1 MKLDLQYCHARM
13 WLIRRFEEAVERLF
27 VEGRIGGTAHVCIGQ
42 EAIPVGVCAALGPQD
57 AVVSTHRG
65 HGHFI
70 ARGGEPRRILAELFG
85 GVSGYAHGR
94 GGSQMMTDM
103 SLGYYGSNGITG
115 GGIPFAVGLAL
126 DAKMRGT
133 GRVAVCFFGDGASN
147 QGTFHEALNLASLWK
162 LPAIFVCENN
172 GYAMSTAT
180 ARGLANTHVADR
192 AAGYAMRSARVD
204 GNDVEA
210 VANAAEEAVAAARAG
225 LGPTLLECVTYR
237 LSGHS
242 RGDQRVYRTR
252 EEEADARTR
261 EPLVRLEALMRE
273 RGLWNEATA
282 AAADTAS
289 AQIEEAIAF
298 AAADAQPDPSTAA
311 DGVYA

>member
-1 MKLDLQYCHARM
+1 MDLNLKECFAKM

-27 VEGRIGGTAHVCIGQ
+27 AEGRIGGTAHVCIGQ
-42 EAIPVGVCAALGPQD
+42 EAIPVGVCAALDARD
-57 AVVSTHRG
+57 AVTSTHRG

-85 GVSGYAHGR
+85 GVSGYARGR
-94 GGSQMMTDM
+94 GGSQMMTDL

-115 GGIPFAVGLAL
+115 GGIPFATGLAL
-126 DAKMRGT
+126 DSSMRGT
-133 GRVAVCFFGDGASN
+133 GRVVACFFGDGASN
-147 QGTFHEALNLASLWK
+147 QGTFHESLNMASLWK
-162 LPAIFVCENN
+162 LPVVFVCENN

-192 AAGYAMRSARVD
+192 AQGYAMRAARVD

-210 VANAAEEAVAAARAG
+210 VAAAAEEAVAAARAG

-252 EEEADARTR
+252 EEEAEARKH
-261 EPLVRLEALMRE
+261 EPLVRLEATLRE
-273 RGLWNEATA
+273 RGLWDAGTEAAPSAAAASIEDAVAFAEADAAPDPATA
-282 AAADTAS
+282 A
-289 AQIEEAIAF
+289 E
-298 AAADAQPDPSTAA
+298 
-311 DGVYA
+311 GVYA